1 MTNCND
7 ACSEIA
13 PVSIG
18 VAQGFILG
26 PLLFI
31 IYMNDLPNVLQFYQ
45 VTVYADDTVLYLS
58 SKSTGDFQRKINADL
73 GRTVFIRLT
82 APGPL
87 IKFLDLESGRLFEA
101 GRLLNFPHFQ
111 QV

>member
-1 MTNCND
+1 MNNCND

-18 VAQGFILG
+18 VVQGSILG

-31 IYMNDLPNVLQFYQ
+31 IYMNDLPDVLQFYQ
-45 VTVYADDTVLYLS
+45 VTLYADDTVLYLS
-58 SKSTGDFQRKINADL
+58 SKSAGDFQRKINADL

-82 APGPL
+82 ALGAL
-87 IKFLDLESGRLFEA
+87 IKFLDLESGHLFGA
-101 GRLLNFPHFQ
+101 GRLLSFHHFE